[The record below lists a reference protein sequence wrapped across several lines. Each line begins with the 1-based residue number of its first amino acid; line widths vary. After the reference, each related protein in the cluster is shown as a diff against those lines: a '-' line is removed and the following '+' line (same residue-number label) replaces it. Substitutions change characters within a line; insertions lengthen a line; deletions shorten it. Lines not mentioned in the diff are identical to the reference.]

1 MLVERESCFR
11 TPVRMKNAFWS
22 RNQFHP
28 NTCGLSI
35 NAVVQRPTSSNTL
48 NIVRSLAE
56 YHENL
61 DDRFRLA
68 KNFDLECR
76 QKHSPFLGFTVSS
89 FTFCSS
95 IAVQKFQF
103 KRFGSKRSLSRKNRI
118 CQRRRLE
125 MQISQVWVSLM
136 WQYNPLTGEFH
147 PKRNLLKVSCN
158 LVANK
163 LLAKFQA
170 SSVNHITTWS

>member
-103 KRFGSKRSLSRKNRI
+103 KRFGSKRSLSRKKSNLSEKEVRNANQPGVGFANVTVQPSNR
-118 CQRRRLE
+118 
-125 MQISQVWVSLM
+125 
-136 WQYNPLTGEFH
+136 
-147 PKRNLLKVSCN
+147 
-158 LVANK
+158 
-163 LLAKFQA
+163 
-170 SSVNHITTWS
+170 